1 MKSTFLKFFAIVLA
15 VALTFVPCG
24 FSQISSSCSS
34 SPYLIGCGAIWMGEG
49 VHEGAW
55 KIAIGGTLGNLIV
68 VSDAHM
74 PDMPAVYT
82 VFHNGV
88 ATSLSCTVGP
98 HPTDPTANNSA
109 ECFDQN
115 ASHYFSVSPGDSI
128 QSATVVNR
136 SRPNMLILL
145 GNLESFDWNA
155 PILRFSASVIIGRLG
170 PELPV
175 AQNLLRRQQNDGQRN
190 AAPQ

>member
-1 MKSTFLKFFAIVLA
+1 MKNKFLKFFAIVLA
-15 VALTFVPCG
+15 AAFAVPCG

-34 SPYLIGCGAIWMGEG
+34 LPYQIGCGVIRMGEG

-68 VSDAHM
+68 ESDARM
-74 PDMPAVYT
+74 LDMPAVYT

-98 HPTDPTANNSA
+98 RPNDPTANNSA
-109 ECFDQN
+109 ICYDQN

-128 QSATVVNR
+128 QLQQSLTGPGPICSSCWATWKV
-136 SRPNMLILL
+136 LI
-145 GNLESFDWNA
+145 GTPPF
-155 PILRFSASVIIGRLG
+155 
-170 PELPV
+170 
-175 AQNLLRRQQNDGQRN
+175 
-190 AAPQ
+190 